1 MPAQAAK
8 RTRVTTPLLPEDQQ
22 AAQLA
27 AARTYEQALTQMS
40 LLNDETQRATRTRL
54 EAVQQLLGSQ
64 L

>member
-8 RTRVTTPLLPEDQQ
+8 RTRVTTPLQPEDQQ

-27 AARTYEQALTQMS
+27 AARTYALALSQMS
-40 LLNDETQRATRTRL
+40 VLNDETQRATRTQL
-54 EAVQQLLGSQ
+54 DAVQQLLGS